1 MKIGMFTFHRANN
14 LGAVLQASALQKYIE
29 NNFGDCEIVDYYP
42 NNNIPVIYKGIKKV
56 LRICKKI
63 AIYPLT
69 KKKRERE
76 YRFNEYRKKYYK
88 LTKQHYYGDSWIED
102 ELKEFDILISGSD
115 QILNTTLTGNSRAYY
130 LDFFEGKKI
139 SYASSFGRTN
149 ITQNEIDLIKSELPR
164 YSAVS
169 VREKSAGEII
179 KRICGVDSE
188 LVMDPV
194 FLLKKEEWESR
205 CNMDIILP
213 ERFIFVYSME
223 NSENL
228 ERVVHLIKEE
238 KNIPVI
244 VVRGGGKSGR
254 IIGREDVSCGPE
266 EFLRY
271 IKDSELVITNS
282 FHGIAFSIIMN
293 KCFYAISH
301 STRNA
306 RIENIL
312 NLINKES
319 KLICHRVDESIND
332 YMINSE
338 VVQNKI
344 EKYIINSKKY
354 LEMAIGKEGENS

>member
-14 LGAVLQASALQKYIE
+14 LGAVLQASALQKYVQ

-42 NNNIPVIYKGIKKV
+42 NNNIPVTYKGVKKI
-56 LRICKKI
+56 LRKCKRI

-69 KKKRERE
+69 KKKRKRE
-76 YRFNEYRKKYYK
+76 YRFDEYRKKYFK
-88 LTKQHYYGDSWIED
+88 MTEQHFYGDNCIKD
-102 ELKEFDILISGSD
+102 ELKDFDILISGSD

-149 ITQNEIDLIKSELPR
+149 ITQNEIDLIKSELPH

-179 KRICGVDSE
+179 KRISGIDSE

-244 VVRGGGKSGR
+244 VVRGGGKAGR
-254 IIGREDVSCGPE
+254 IAGKEDATCGPA

-271 IKDSELVITNS
+271 IKNAEYVVTNS
-282 FHGIAFSIIMN
+282 FHGSAFSLIFEKKFLCI
-293 KCFYAISH
+293 AH
-301 STRNA
+301 SKRNTRL
-306 RIENIL
+306 INIL
-312 NLINKES
+312 QLINEEEKMISSDLSVYDDKIIEGN
-319 KLICHRVDESIND
+319 KYKNILER
-332 YMINSE
+332 YINS
-338 VVQNKI
+338 
-344 EKYIINSKKY
+344 SKDY
-354 LEMAIGKEGENS
+354 LLNNLR

>member
-14 LGAVLQASALQKYIE
+14 LGAVLQASALQKYIQ

-42 NNNIPVIYKGIKKV
+42 NNNIPVTYKGIKKI

-76 YRFNEYRKKYYK
+76 YRFDEYRKKYYK
-88 LTKQHYYGDSWIED
+88 MTEQHYYGDHCIED
-102 ELKEFDILISGSD
+102 ELKDFDILISGSD

-139 SYASSFGRTN
+139 SYASSFGRTD
-149 ITQNEIDLIKSELPR
+149 ITQNEIDLIKSELPH

-179 KRICGVDSE
+179 KRICGIDSE

-228 ERVVHLIKEE
+228 ERVVQLIKEE

-244 VVRGGGKSGR
+244 VVRGGGKAGR
-254 IIGREDVSCGPE
+254 IVGKEDATCGPA

-271 IKDSELVITNS
+271 IKNAEYVVTNS
-282 FHGIAFSIIMN
+282 FHGTAFSLIFEKKFLCI
-293 KCFYAISH
+293 AH
-301 STRNA
+301 STRNT
-306 RIENIL
+306 RLINIL
-312 NLINKES
+312 QLINEEEKMISSNLSVYADKIIEGNKYTNILERYINLS
-319 KLICHRVDESIND
+319 KD
-332 YMINSE
+332 YLLN
-338 VVQNKI
+338 N
-344 EKYIINSKKY
+344 
-354 LEMAIGKEGENS
+354 LR

>member
-14 LGAVLQASALQKYIE
+14 LGAVLQASALQKYVQ

-42 NNNIPVIYKGIKKV
+42 NNNIPVTYKGIKKI
-56 LRICKKI
+56 LRKCKRI

-69 KKKRERE
+69 KKKRKRE
-76 YRFNEYRKKYYK
+76 YRFDEYRKKYFK
-88 LTKQHYYGDSWIED
+88 MTEQHFYGDNCIKD
-102 ELKEFDILISGSD
+102 ELKDFDILISGSD

-149 ITQNEIDLIKSELPR
+149 ITQNEIDLIKSELPH

-179 KRICGVDSE
+179 KRISGIDSE

-244 VVRGGGKSGR
+244 VVRGGGKAGR
-254 IIGREDVSCGPE
+254 IVGKEDSTCGPA

-271 IKDSELVITNS
+271 IKNAEYVVTNS

-293 KCFYAISH
+293 RHFYAIAH
-301 STRNA
+301 SKRNA

-319 KLICHRVDESIND
+319 KLISHRVDESIND
-332 YMINSE
+332 YMIDSE
-338 VVQNKI
+338 KVQDKI
-344 EKYIINSKKY
+344 ERYIINSKKY
-354 LEMAIGKEGENS
+354 LEMAIDKGEK

>member
-14 LGAVLQASALQKYIE
+14 LGAVLQASALQKYIQ

-42 NNNIPVIYKGIKKV
+42 NNNIPITYKGIKKI

-76 YRFNEYRKKYYK
+76 YRFDEYRKKYYK
-88 LTKQHYYGDSWIED
+88 MTEQHYYGDHCIGD
-102 ELKEFDILISGSD
+102 ELKDFDILISGSD

-139 SYASSFGRTN
+139 SYASSFGRTD
-149 ITQNEIDLIKSELPR
+149 ITQNEIDLIKSELPH

-179 KRICGVDSE
+179 KRICGIDSE

-228 ERVVHLIKEE
+228 ERVVQLIKEE

-244 VVRGGGKSGR
+244 VVRGGGKAGR
-254 IIGREDVSCGPE
+254 IIGKEDATCGPA

-271 IKDSELVITNS
+271 IKNAEYVVTNS
-282 FHGIAFSIIMN
+282 FHGTAFSLIFEKKFLCI
-293 KCFYAISH
+293 AH
-301 STRNA
+301 STRNT
-306 RIENIL
+306 RLINIL
-312 NLINKES
+312 QLINEEEKMISSNLSVYADKIIEGNKYTNILERYINLS
-319 KLICHRVDESIND
+319 KD
-332 YMINSE
+332 YLLN
-338 VVQNKI
+338 N
-344 EKYIINSKKY
+344 
-354 LEMAIGKEGENS
+354 LR

>member
-14 LGAVLQASALQKYIE
+14 LGAVLQASALQKYVQ

-42 NNNIPVIYKGIKKV
+42 NSNIPVTYKGIKKI
-56 LRICKKI
+56 LRKCKRI

-69 KKKRERE
+69 KKKRKRE
-76 YRFNEYRKKYYK
+76 YRFDEYRKKYFK
-88 LTKQHYYGDSWIED
+88 MTEQHFYGDNCIKD
-102 ELKEFDILISGSD
+102 ELKDFDILISGSD

-149 ITQNEIDLIKSELPR
+149 ITQNEIDLIKSELPH

-179 KRICGVDSE
+179 KRISGIDSE
-188 LVMDPV
+188 LVMDHV

-244 VVRGGGKSGR
+244 VVRGGGKAGR
-254 IIGREDVSCGPE
+254 IVGKEDSTCGPA

-271 IKDSELVITNS
+271 IKNAEYVVTNS

-293 KCFYAISH
+293 RRFYAIAH
-301 STRNA
+301 SKRNA

-319 KLICHRVDESIND
+319 KLISHRVDESIND
-332 YMINSE
+332 YMIDSE
-338 VVQNKI
+338 KVQDKI
-344 EKYIINSKKY
+344 ERYIINSKKY
-354 LEMAIGKEGENS
+354 LEMAIDKGEK

>member
-14 LGAVLQASALQKYIE
+14 LGAVLQASALQKYIQ

-42 NNNIPVIYKGIKKV
+42 NNNIPVTYKGIKKV

-76 YRFNEYRKKYYK
+76 HRFDEYRKKYYK
-88 LTKQHYYGDSWIED
+88 LTKQHYYGDSCIED

-130 LDFFEGKKI
+130 LGFFEGKKI

-149 ITQNEIDLIKSELPR
+149 ITQSEIDLIKSELPH

-238 KNIPVI
+238 KKIPVI

-254 IIGREDVSCGPE
+254 IVGKEDATCGPA

-271 IKDSELVITNS
+271 IMNAEYVVTNS
-282 FHGIAFSIIMN
+282 FHGTAFSLIFEKKFLCI
-293 KCFYAISH
+293 AH
-301 STRNA
+301 STRNT
-306 RIENIL
+306 RLINIL
-312 NLINKES
+312 QLINEEEKMISSNLNVYDDKIIEGNKYTNILERYINIS
-319 KLICHRVDESIND
+319 KD
-332 YMINSE
+332 YLLN
-338 VVQNKI
+338 N
-344 EKYIINSKKY
+344 
-354 LEMAIGKEGENS
+354 LR

>member
-14 LGAVLQASALQKYIE
+14 LGAVLQASALQKYVQ

-42 NNNIPVIYKGIKKV
+42 NNNIPVTYKGVKKI
-56 LRICKKI
+56 LRKCKRI

-69 KKKRERE
+69 KKKRKRE
-76 YRFNEYRKKYYK
+76 YRFDEYRKKYFK
-88 LTKQHYYGDSWIED
+88 MTEQHFYGDNCIKD
-102 ELKEFDILISGSD
+102 ELKDFDILISGSD

-149 ITQNEIDLIKSELPR
+149 ITQNEIDLIKSELPH

-179 KRICGVDSE
+179 KRISGIDSE

-244 VVRGGGKSGR
+244 VVRGGGKAGR
-254 IIGREDVSCGPE
+254 IAGKEDSTCGPA
-266 EFLRY
+266 EFL
-271 IKDSELVITNS
+271 VTNS
-282 FHGIAFSIIMN
+282 FHGSAFSLIFEKKFLCI
-293 KCFYAISH
+293 AH
-301 STRNA
+301 SKRNTRL
-306 RIENIL
+306 INIL
-312 NLINKES
+312 QLINEEEKMISSNLSVYDDKIIEGN
-319 KLICHRVDESIND
+319 KYKNILER
-332 YMINSE
+332 YINS
-338 VVQNKI
+338 
-344 EKYIINSKKY
+344 SKDY
-354 LEMAIGKEGENS
+354 LLNNLR